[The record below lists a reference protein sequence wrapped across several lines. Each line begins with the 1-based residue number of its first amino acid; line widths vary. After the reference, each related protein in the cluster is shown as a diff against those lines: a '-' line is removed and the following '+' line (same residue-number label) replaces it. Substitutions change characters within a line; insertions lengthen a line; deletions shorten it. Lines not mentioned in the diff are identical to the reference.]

1 MNQKQKKIFIN
12 YNVRVEETV
21 RYIYRANNSEQI
33 SEKEVFKIGDT
44 YFLYTF
50 QRNAKVFTYS
60 LREITAEEF
69 AVHKEDIL
77 SRRPSPELDSWIKN
91 GISYQAINY
100 YNYRWRRTLCAEDCL
115 FQTQNNLMKKIYDKV
130 VSEETQKME
139 AATTLDKE
147 ARYDYARQ
155 CGNLCAKL
163 GLEFVNV
170 MRIGPY
176 PEKLTQFKNAYAY
189 ALKKVKKMSSR
200 QQREIYNLFF
210 WGNRA
215 AREKALSMLNIPCFG
230 ADVKRLDFKELQ
242 ELLTSR
248 LDKYVEH
255 SLKRAVNRAV
265 SRSYDDRKRL
275 YENLLSEDVK
285 VRKETLEELGV
296 DMLSIHFKSYPTS
309 KIRDAL
315 CASLGYEDLT

>member
-1 MNQKQKKIFIN
+1 MNQKSKKIFIN
-12 YNVRVEETV
+12 YQVRVEETV

-33 SEKEVFKIGDT
+33 SEKEVFKVGNT

-50 QRNAKVFTYS
+50 QRNIKIFTYS

-77 SRRPSPELDSWIKN
+77 SRRPSPELDNWTKN
-91 GISYQAINY
+91 GVNYQAINY
-100 YNYRWRRTLCAEDCL
+100 YNYKWRRTICAEDCL
-115 FQTQNNLMKKIYDKV
+115 FQTPNSVMKKIHDKV
-130 VSEETQKME
+130 VSEETRKRE

-155 CGNLCAKL
+155 CGDLCVKL

-210 WGNRA
+210 KGNRET
-215 AREKALSMLNIPCFG
+215 REKALTILNIPCFG

-248 LDKYVEH
+248 LERYIEH
-255 SLKRAVNRAV
+255 SLNRAINRAVNRN
-265 SRSYDDRKRL
+265 YDERKRL
-275 YENLLSEDVK
+275 YEDLQSEDVNI
-285 VRKETLEELGV
+285 RKETLEELGV
-296 DMLSIHFKSYPTS
+296 DMLSIHFKSYPIS

-315 CASLGYEDLT
+315 GCSLGYERIT